1 MFSLTTHF
9 GAYIEHQWKE
19 VWGTSPR
26 VQALDDGS
34 KNHKENKSKILA
46 SNFACDTHKWFKRG
60 NVETLLELHI
70 YMIKLLTTNIESYA

>member
-1 MFSLTTHF
+1 M
-9 GAYIEHQWKE
+9 
-19 VWGTSPR
+19 GTSPR

-70 YMIKLLTTNIESYA
+70 YMIKLLTTNIESYAWLKLTLDGSYIDALFV